1 MYCLRWCCVQQATDG
16 LLDCPGLEFVVAQG
30 MLRLLKS
37 PALRTHPL
45 SAATWH
51 ILATECTLCAKP
63 TSAGAALLDGLEGLL
78 VPGTGHL
85 YARHIQRAQ
94 PQPAHGS

>member
-1 MYCLRWCCVQQATDG
+1 MYCLWWCCVHQATDG

-37 PALRTHPL
+37 PALRAHPL

-51 ILATECTLCAKP
+51 VVANVCTLCAKP

-78 VPGTGHL
+78 VPGT
-85 YARHIQRAQ
+85 
-94 PQPAHGS
+94 